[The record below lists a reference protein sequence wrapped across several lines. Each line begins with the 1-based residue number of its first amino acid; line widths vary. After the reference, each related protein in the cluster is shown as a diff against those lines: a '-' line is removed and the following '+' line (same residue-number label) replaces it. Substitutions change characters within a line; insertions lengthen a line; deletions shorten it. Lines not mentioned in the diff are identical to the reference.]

1 MKAQLGPAFMAGF
14 GLIASF
20 VLGQLMGDQGG
31 ESSAANPTVGI
42 QSSEQVRG
50 LIGGETQIPIG
61 QIGESLQD
69 ALVPTNLL
77 LARILRAVEG
87 QLGGLNSTQI
97 EDVIGRAVGDALQIQ
112 GA

>member
-1 MKAQLGPAFMAGF
+1 MAGF
-14 GLIASF
+14 GLLASF
-20 VLGQLMGDQGG
+20 LLGQLMGDQGG
-31 ESSAANPTVGI
+31 EATAGNPTVGI
-42 QSSEQVRG
+42 QSTEQVRG

-77 LARILRAVEG
+77 LARIARAVEG

-97 EDVIGRAVGDALQIQ
+97 EMVIERAVGDALQIQ
-112 GA
+112 GV